1 MKKVKLFILISTSLF
16 LLTSQESKAQVDRAV
31 SKVGTTVAQFLKIG
45 AGARPI
51 ALGGAYTALANDINS
66 VYWNPAG
73 LARIGGNG
81 EATFNHAEWLA
92 NTQYDFA
99 AFSLTASTMGS
110 IGLHVI
116 SFRTPEEKVR
126 TIRSPQG
133 TGQVWEYNSI
143 AIGGTFARNLTDKF
157 SIGLTG
163 KFIQEKLFNET
174 ARGAAFDIGVL
185 YQTPFRNLSLGASIT
200 NFGTKMRLDGRD
212 VFFNEDPLPEEGS
225 VDQVPSKYR
234 TESFDIPLT
243 LRFGLAW
250 TAMQDENMT
259 VLAVADGNHPNDNS
273 ESINSGVEISLRN
286 MIFLRGGYKALF
298 QDNSEQGVTF
308 GVGLRYDSVGMN
320 VKLDFAWAD
329 YGRLDDVKFI
339 SFAIRY

>member
-92 NTQYDFA
+92 DTQYDFA

-110 IGLHVI
+110 VGFHVI

-133 TGQVWEYNSI
+133 TGQVWDYNSI

-200 NFGTKMRLDGRD
+200 NFGTKMKLDGRD

-250 TAMQDENMT
+250 TVMQDENMT
-259 VLAVADGNHPNDNS
+259 VLAMADGNHPNDNS